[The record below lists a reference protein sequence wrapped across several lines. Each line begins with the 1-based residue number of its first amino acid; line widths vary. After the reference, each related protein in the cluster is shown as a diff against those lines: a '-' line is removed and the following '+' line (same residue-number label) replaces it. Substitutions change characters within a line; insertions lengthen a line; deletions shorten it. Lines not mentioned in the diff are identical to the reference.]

1 MNGMV
6 KSKQYE
12 VRTSLDDP
20 FDMPHQVFARTRK
33 DAIKQIKAKKNKN
46 EKILS
51 VKRSYWK

>member
-1 MNGMV
+1 MV